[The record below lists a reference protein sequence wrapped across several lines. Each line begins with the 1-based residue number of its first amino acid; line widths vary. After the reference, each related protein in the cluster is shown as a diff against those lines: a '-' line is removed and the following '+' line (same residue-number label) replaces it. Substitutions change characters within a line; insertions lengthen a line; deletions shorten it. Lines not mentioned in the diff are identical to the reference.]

1 MDGTNIR
8 REEDMIQESVTIIL
22 PLPVKVLQPNSTVAT
37 MGGRFMKARA
47 TKRYRSL
54 AKACVLDE
62 LDWDDVMSGGVMWK
76 KASVKTIFYHK
87 TKRKRDE
94 DNAKGSLK
102 AAFDGVVDSGL
113 IPDDDSE
120 HLTHEKPEF
129 KIDKRHQRVELT
141 FTRME

>member
-1 MDGTNIR
+1 MKD
-8 REEDMIQESVTIIL
+8 ESVVIIL
-22 PLPVKVLQPNSTVAT
+22 PLPVKVLHPNHTIAT
-37 MGGRFMKARA
+37 MGGRFMKASA
-47 TKRYRSL
+47 TKRYRKLACKAIWEEEINEGYDSWNKDSL
-54 AKACVLDE
+54 
-62 LDWDDVMSGGVMWK
+62 WK
-76 KASVKTIFYHK
+76 KASVKTVFYHK

-120 HLTHEKPEF
+120 HLTHETPEF
-129 KIDKRHQRVELT
+129 RIDKEYPRVMLT

>member
-1 MDGTNIR
+1 MKG
-8 REEDMIQESVTIIL
+8 ESVVIIL
-22 PLPVKVLQPNSTVAT
+22 PLPAKVLHPNCTVAT
-37 MGGRFMKARA
+37 MGGRFMKAGA
-47 TKRYRSL
+47 TKRYRRL
-54 AKACVLDE
+54 ARLAVADTEYPMDLPNSFT
-62 LDWDDVMSGGVMWK
+62 SGPLWK

-113 IPDDDSE
+113 ILDDDSE
-120 HLTHEKPEF
+120 HLTHERPEF
-129 KIDKRHQRVELT
+129 KIDKEHPRVELT